1 MIIYS
6 WVDVQSKFF
15 AGQSLDDHVI
25 LEIGRQYFTIDNEK
39 TFQHFVL
46 DFDIFISTDIFAP
59 LALVFQVSESV
70 IGRRK
75 NSQWSFWE
83 TITSG

>member
-25 LEIGRQYFTIDNEK
+25 LEIGRQYFTIDDEK
-39 TFQHFVL
+39 TFQHFVRRL
-46 DFDIFISTDIFAP
+46 STDIFAP
-59 LALVFQVSESV
+59 LTLVFQVSESV

-83 TITSG
+83 TIRRQIR